1 LDYSS
6 RIRRDIL
13 MNLLSVTHFLNGILM
28 IALGVGLGFLLTHK
42 FAIGWRLWWIG
53 AATFILS
60 QIGHIPFN
68 IAVGFL
74 FRRGILPSPP
84 EELNL
89 AFTALFLGLSAGVWE
104 ECARYA
110 TFRWWAVDART
121 WRKALVLGA
130 GHGGIEAILL
140 GVIVLYT
147 YLQLLALQGVD
158 LAKVISPD
166 RLEIVQEQVNAYW
179 SLPWYTTLLGALERI
194 FAIITQLTLSVLVL
208 QAFVR
213 RHIRWLFLAI
223 IWHGMFNAVA
233 YYIARIWGPYLA
245 ELALAIGMLLDIGV
259 LYLLRQPEPDPLE
272 EAPLVSITVAGSQK
286 MLPDLDESQDN
297 LDHSRY
303 N

>member
-1 LDYSS
+1 MSLAS
-6 RIRRDIL
+6 I
-13 MNLLSVTHFLNGILM
+13 THFLNGILM
-28 IALGVGLGFLLTHK
+28 IALGVGLGVLLTRK

-53 AATFILS
+53 AATFVIS

-74 FRRGILPSPP
+74 LRRGILPFPP
-84 EELNL
+84 EGLNL
-89 AFTALFLGLSAGVWE
+89 AFTAIFLGLSAGVWE

-110 TFRWWAVDART
+110 AFRWWAVDART

-140 GVIVLYT
+140 GVVVLYA
-147 YLQLLALQGVD
+147 YLQLLALQGAD
-158 LAKVISPD
+158 LAKIISPD

-179 SLPWYTTLLGALERI
+179 SLPWYTTMLGALERI
-194 FAIITQLTLSVLVL
+194 FALITQLTLSVLVL

-233 YYIARIWGPYLA
+233 VYIASIWGPYLA
-245 ELALAIGMLLDIGV
+245 ELALAFGMLLDIGV
-259 LYLLRQPEPDPLE
+259 IYLLRQPEPTPFE
-272 EAPLVSITVAGSQK
+272 EAYLVPITAVDSQNI
-286 MLPDLDESQDN
+286 LPDLDESQEKLN
-297 LDHSRY
+297 QTRY

>member
-1 LDYSS
+1 
-6 RIRRDIL
+6 
-13 MNLLSVTHFLNGILM
+13 MNLVSITHLLNGILM
-28 IALGVGLGFLLTHK
+28 IALGVGLGILLTHR

-53 AATFILS
+53 AATFVIS

-68 IAVGFL
+68 IAVGTL
-74 FRRGILPSPP
+74 LRRGILPSPQ

-89 AFTALFLGLSAGVWE
+89 AFTAIFLGLSAGVWE

-140 GVIVLYT
+140 GVVVLYT
-147 YLQLLALQGVD
+147 YLQLLALQGTD
-158 LAKVISPD
+158 LAKIISPD

-179 SLPWYTTLLGALERI
+179 SIPWYATLLGALERI
-194 FAIITQLTLSVLVL
+194 FALITHLTLSVLVL

-245 ELALAIGMLLDIGV
+245 ELALAIGTLLDIGV
-259 LYLLRQPEPDPLE
+259 LYLLRQPEPTPLE
-272 EAPLVSITVAGSQK
+272 EGSLDLITAVDSQI
-286 MLPDLDESQDN
+286 MLPDLDESQESLN
-297 LDHSRY
+297 QTRY